1 MAQKP
6 ENLITYAKSMRKDP
20 TPAEAILWRYL
31 RSKRFG
37 NIKFRRQHP
46 IPPYIVDFFCA
57 VERLVIELDGES
69 HIGKEAYDAQ
79 RQLFLEQQGL
89 TVLRFWDT
97 EIYDHLPM
105 VLDVVEHTCSHLA
118 SGGRSRL
125 RPKTSGGASCK

>member
-89 TVLRFWDT
+89 TGV
-97 EIYDHLPM
+97 YNN
-105 VLDVVEHTCSHLA
+105 
-118 SGGRSRL
+118 SGGRKKKIDMALKKSY
-125 RPKTSGGASCK
+125 PKRKTFIFKEVQCHTMQRIL